1 MNKYIK
7 YLIEGFFDDIEDDI
21 IDDSSETLDNT
32 FYDKDPNFGLFN
44 ILIKRI
50 KDDLKYDTYSGFS
63 VMLSKKYKVMQI
75 WDINGNQPTYK
86 EPCSAPLD
94 KDLYNNFIKYLDSK
108 YILELEDTNN
118 LGAEESYKYIVQPKK

>member
-63 VMLSKKYKVMQI
+63 VMLSKKYKVM
-75 WDINGNQPTYK
+75 
-86 EPCSAPLD
+86 
-94 KDLYNNFIKYLDSK
+94 
-108 YILELEDTNN
+108 
-118 LGAEESYKYIVQPKK
+118 